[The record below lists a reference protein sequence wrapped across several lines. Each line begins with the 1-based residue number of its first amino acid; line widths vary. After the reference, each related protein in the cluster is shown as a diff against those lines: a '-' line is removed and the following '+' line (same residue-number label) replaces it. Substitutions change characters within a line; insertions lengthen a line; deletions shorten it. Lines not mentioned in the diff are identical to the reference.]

1 MPSTETSKRL
11 TVGSVM
17 HTGIIECEP
26 QTPLEDVARL
36 MAEEDTHSVAVH
48 GLDPGVLGEEQRRW
62 GLVTDVDLMRALG
75 AEGLKSEASR
85 AATGEVVTIGLH
97 ESLERAAQLMS
108 EHECSH
114 LVVTATDTQ
123 LPIGVISSL
132 DVIRGLVWGWRPTA
146 RAVD

>member
-1 MPSTETSKRL
+1 MPAAETFKRL

-17 HTGIIECEP
+17 HPGIIECEP

-48 GLDPGVLGEEQRRW
+48 GLAPGAPGEEQRKW
-62 GLVTDVDLMRALG
+62 GLVSDIDLMRAIG
-75 AEGLKSEASR
+75 AKRLDGEASR
-85 AATGEVVTIGLH
+85 AATGQVVTIGVH
-97 ESLERAAQLMS
+97 ESLERAAQLMG

-123 LPIGVISSL
+123 LPSGIISSL
-132 DVIRGLVWGWRPTA
+132 DVIRGLAWGWRPSDHA
-146 RAVD
+146 LD

>member
-1 MPSTETSKRL
+1 MPATETYKRL

-17 HTGIIECEP
+17 HMGIIECGP
-26 QTPLEDVARL
+26 QTPLEDLARL
-36 MAEEDTHSVAVH
+36 IAEEDTHSVAVH
-48 GLDPGVLGEEQRRW
+48 GLPAGEPGEEQRGW
-62 GLVTDVDLMRALG
+62 GLVSDVDLMRAL
-75 AEGLKSEASR
+75 AANGLNSEASR
-85 AATGEVVTIGLH
+85 AATGEIVTIGLH
-97 ESLERAAQLMS
+97 ESLEHAAQLMG

-146 RAVD
+146 HSVD

>member
-1 MPSTETSKRL
+1 MPVTETSKRL

-17 HTGIIECEP
+17 HMGIIECEP

-48 GLDPGVLGEEQRRW
+48 GLSPGSPGEEQHGW
-62 GLVTDVDLMRALG
+62 GLVSDIDLMRAIG
-75 AEGLKSEASR
+75 AEGLNGEASR
-85 AATGEVVTIGLH
+85 AAAGEIVTIGVH
-97 ESLERAAQLMS
+97 ESLERAAQLMG

-123 LPIGVISSL
+123 LPTGIISSL

-146 RAVD
+146 HAVD